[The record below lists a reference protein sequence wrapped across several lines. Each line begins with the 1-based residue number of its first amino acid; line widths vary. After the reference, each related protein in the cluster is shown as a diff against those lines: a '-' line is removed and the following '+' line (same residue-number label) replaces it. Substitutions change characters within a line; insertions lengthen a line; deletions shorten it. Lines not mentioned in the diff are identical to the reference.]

1 MMHDRHMIWLGE
13 RGLNPE
19 LAAKFGFETVRHGS
33 GNWLS
38 IPFVERGQVVNH
50 QRRLTDRKDFRM
62 DDEAPLTLWN
72 HDCLLDPRVQS
83 GEQPV
88 IVTEGMLDAL
98 AAIQC
103 GFPFVV
109 SVPNGAPAS
118 ATDDPLE
125 AKRYAY
131 LDRLRPLWSKVGKFI
146 LCGDGD
152 GPGQALNHDLARIFG
167 PWRCKFVR
175 YGADAKDLGDM
186 LRLYGESAV
195 VETIT
200 DALDWPVSGLYRL
213 SEIPSREQPEGTA
226 TGIDGIDDMFR
237 LVPGTFTVIT
247 GFAGNG
253 KTSLLLRML
262 ANLMQRGV
270 SMAVASF
277 ETIPRPILERRLKSA
292 IMDVPE
298 YHPAAVGP
306 SDADDILA
314 ERLHVIFQM
323 PQDEEEEMDLTKIL
337 DLAATSVIRSGVKL
351 LVIDPWN
358 EIEHKRDRDE
368 TETDY
373 IGRAIREIKRF
384 ARNTDCAV
392 WLVAHPMKPHLD
404 RSVKMPSLYHIS
416 GSANWANK
424 ADYGFVV
431 HRGDKETNLVNVA
444 VTKVRMGLPGKEGIV
459 TLELDHRDMNYRRPS
474 WSSQAAGAAR

>member
-1 MMHDRHMIWLGE
+1 MIHERHTTWLGQ
-13 RGLNPE
+13 RGIKPE
-19 LAAKFGFETVRHGS
+19 IAAKFGIETVQHGS
-33 GNWLS
+33 GYWLS
-38 IPFVERGQVVNH
+38 FPFVEQGQVVNH
-50 QRRLTDRKDFRM
+50 QRRLTGQKDFRM
-62 DDEAPLTLWN
+62 DDGAELTLWN

-98 AAIQC
+98 AAIQS

-109 SVPNGAPAS
+109 SVPNGAPNT
-118 ATDDPLE
+118 ATDDPFG

-131 LDRLRPLWSKVGKFI
+131 LERLRPLWAKVGKFI

-186 LRLYGESAV
+186 LRLYGEPSV
-195 VETIT
+195 VETVN
-200 DALDWPVSGLYRL
+200 DALDWPVSGLYRI
-213 SEIPSREQPEGTA
+213 SEMPSRDVPEGMA
-226 TGIDGIDDMFR
+226 CGVEGLDDMFR

-247 GFAGNG
+247 GYAGNG
-253 KTSLLLRML
+253 KTSLLLTML
-262 ANLMQRGV
+262 ANLLQRGV
-270 SMAVASF
+270 GMAVASF
-277 ETIPRPILERRLKSA
+277 ETLPRPILERRLKAAIMGVPEFHPSA
-292 IMDVPE
+292 I
-298 YHPAAVGP
+298 GP
-306 SDADDILA
+306 SDADDLL
-314 ERLHVIFQM
+314 EKGLQVIHQL
-323 PQDEEEEMDLTKIL
+323 PDQEDDEFDLTKVL
-337 DLAATSVIRSGVKL
+337 DLAATAVVRNGVKL

-358 EIEHKRDRDE
+358 EIEHKRNRDE

-373 IGRAIREIKRF
+373 TGRAIREIKRF

-392 WLVAHPMKPHLD
+392 WLVAHPAKPDMTRKVHP
-404 RSVKMPSLYHIS
+404 PSLYSIS

-431 HRGDKETNLVNVA
+431 HRPDKDTSLVDVA
-444 VTKVRMGLPGKEGIV
+444 VTKVRMGLPGREGML
-459 TLELDHRDMNYRRPS
+459 TLECDFRTMSYHKPLF
-474 WSSQAAGAAR
+474 QGVTA